1 MKQKKIQSNAVKKDM
16 QLSQRLSLTVGAAI
30 LVCLMILAAIIT
42 IIASGRLNVYADEEL
57 EIYSESNAS
66 KIDALLGRTE
76 VINNG
81 FKSAIRLI
89 EEGNSSLEGTFKNEW
104 TSDYGSVPAEVSNS
118 GIGLISR
125 VTGTPLSPNWFEA
138 ESIILSRIKD
148 SVESN
153 KNIYGIGFFLD
164 PEYFPDGAA
173 TYAPYISKVDLEQKL
188 IENFPYDNY
197 KEKDYYVRA
206 KSEGEKGFTDAY
218 VDDGVNMCTA
228 FFPIK
233 KDDGTV
239 FGVVIIDI
247 YSDAFSI
254 IDVESETFPSMYS
267 NVINENESIL
277 YSSHTNVIGKK
288 FKETVSEEAYNAIKA
303 ARDKKEKFSI
313 VTDSSS
319 GKVRR
324 FYSPIS
330 MGANY
335 WWVQTAVPIK
345 EMDAAANM
353 IRNLIIIVSL
363 VIVALLCFL
372 TYVLIKKNLDPLKM
386 ISSAADNV
394 AKGNFDVKLDYNRND
409 EIGSAIKGL
418 GNVVNR
424 IQHIIGD
431 LQDKLG
437 EISKGNFTVDLS
449 DNGNYVGAYAPL
461 LDSMQSITK
470 QLNQTMLDI
479 RQSSEQVSSGAEQ
492 VSDGAQALAQGSTEQ
507 ASSVEELSATM
518 NEISD
523 KIKVTASKAKE
534 ASDLGAGAG
543 QAVQTSNAKM
553 AEMSAAMED
562 IVERSNEISKIIKT
576 IDDIAFQ
583 TNILSLNAA
592 IEAARAGSAG
602 KGFAVVA
609 DEVGNLAKKSQ
620 EAAQNTALLI
630 EETIEAVQR
639 GGRISEETAEALNS
653 VTEKSIKITNLVD
666 EISDASTEQAKGVAQ
681 VTEGIDQISSVVQTN
696 SATAQQSAAA
706 AEELSGQAN
715 ILNDLVNKFQ
725 LKGVASTYT
734 SNSKKKKTEYIPP
747 VMTDENTNVDY
758 IPDSAYKKANVPVP
772 KKTAAPAASSVKP
785 APAPKA
791 AVTKASS
798 APPAASQVKKAPKPK
813 NDVPIT
819 GGDSFIP
826 SDMDG
831 MDLTNVDPSSLKKY
845 SSPNGADKY

>member
-1 MKQKKIQSNAVKKDM
+1 MKQKNNRVNAVKKDM
-16 QLSQRLSLTVGAAI
+16 QLSQRLSLIVGAAI
-30 LVCLMILAAIIT
+30 LTCLVVLTTFVSIL
-42 IIASGRLNVYADEEL
+42 SGKKLNAFAEDEFYAYSDSNVAKIDGIL
-57 EIYSESNAS
+57 TRTNEIYHGLKGAINILNEAQDGAD
-66 KIDALLGRTE
+66 DAFTSVWQTDSFTGVSSVSGTALGL
-76 VINNG
+76 
-81 FKSAIRLI
+81 KSRIT
-89 EEGNSSLEGTFKNEW
+89 GNT
-104 TSDYGSVPAEVSNS
+104 VRP
-118 GIGLISR
+118 SR
-125 VTGTPLSPNWFEA
+125 FEA
-138 ESIILSRIKD
+138 ESVLLSQMYQAV
-148 SVESN
+148 SSN
-153 KNIYGIGFFLD
+153 DDIYGVGFFMD
-164 PEYFPDGAA
+164 PGAFDGEPV
-173 TYAPYISKVDLEQKL
+173 YAPYISKPDVETHTV
-188 IENFPYDNY
+188 ENFTYDRY
-197 KEKDYYVRA
+197 SESEYYTRA
-206 KSEGEKGFTDAY
+206 KSEGSNGFTDTY
-218 VDDGVNMCTA
+218 TDSDGVNMFTA
-228 FFPIK
+228 FYPIK
-233 KDDGTV
+233 NAADEV
-239 FGVVIIDI
+239 VGVILIDV
-247 YSDAFSI
+247 YSDVFKI
-254 IDVESETFPSMYS
+254 IDVDNEEFPSMYS
-267 NVINENESIL
+267 NVINENGTIL

-288 FKETVSEEAYNAIKA
+288 FKDTVSEEAYATIKA
-303 ARDKKEKFSI
+303 EIDKGGRFN
-313 VTDSSS
+313 VTTASSS
-319 GKVRR
+319 GKVQR
-324 FYSPIS
+324 FYEPLK
-330 MGANY
+330 MGKKT
-335 WWVQTAVPIK
+335 WWVQTAVPVK
-345 EMDAAANM
+345 EYNAASNT
-353 IRNLIIIVSL
+353 IRNSIIAATVIIV
-363 VIVALLCFL
+363 VILFVL
-372 TYVLIKKNLDPLKM
+372 TYGLIKKNLAPLKK
-386 ISSAADNV
+386 ISAVADSV
-394 AKGNFDVKLDYNRND
+394 ARGDFEVDLNYHSQD
-409 EIGSAIKGL
+409 EIGNAIHGL
-418 GNVVNR
+418 GSVVTR
-424 IQHIIGD
+424 IRNIIED
-431 LQDKLG
+431 LHDKLG
-437 EISKGNFTVDLS
+437 EISRGNFTVDLS

-461 LDSMQSITK
+461 LESMQSITK

-666 EISDASTEQAKGVAQ
+666 EISVASGEQAKGVAQ

-725 LKGVASTYT
+725 LKGVASNY
-734 SNSKKKKTEYIPP
+734 SAKKKKADYVPP

-772 KKTAAPAASSVKP
+772 KKVTTSSRDNSKSDSAVSSSK
-785 APAPKA
+785 PAPKA
-791 AVTKASS
+791 SAAKTAPAKAS
-798 APPAASQVKKAPKPK
+798 KPK
-813 NDVPIT
+813 NDAPIT
-819 GGDSFIP
+819 GGDSFVP

-831 MDLTNVDPSSLKKY
+831 MDLTNVDPASLKKY
-845 SSPNGADKY
+845 SSPNGSDKY